1 MLAGGNARGAVSVI
15 DGVTKTGVAITD
27 VFQLLESPGDRF
39 LTHRDVE
46 LCNWATELAYPVWNC
61 EACFRSTT
69 NNCMPGTLAR
79 HVSPALGQAFSGRQV
94 QAFVSGEAECF
105 SSRNRPQNS
114 SRIAVATFLYLDDQ
128 IDPRRSIKTHGLYHP
143 GLHPDACVAL
153 QSGRPLNRQS
163 STHDPSERQTVST
176 KGKACLSVP
185 VARKNRNT
193 LGSRVL

>member
-1 MLAGGNARGAVSVI
+1 VLAGGNARVIVSVI
-15 DGVTKTGVAITD
+15 DGVTKTGIAITD
-27 VFQLLESPGDRF
+27 VFQLLELPGDRF

-46 LCNWATELAYPVWNC
+46 FCNWATELAHPVWNC
-61 EACFRSTT
+61 EASFRSMT

-94 QAFVSGEAECF
+94 QAFVSGEAECL

-114 SRIAVATFLYLDDQ
+114 RRIAVATFLYRDDQ
-128 IDPRRSIKTHGLYHP
+128 IDPKRNIKTHGLYHS
-143 GLHPDACVAL
+143 GLHPDACFAL

-176 KGKACLSVP
+176 KNEVYVFAP
-185 VARKNRNT
+185 DAHIDRN
-193 LGSRVL
+193 S